1 MDEQKGSCGQA
12 PDSQLG
18 AVLLRCR
25 NRSPAAAGLDLG
37 VSWLQ
42 IFFGPLMV
50 AVFMTIPVVMAIKAL
65 ELRPNP
71 ILGLSIV
78 FWYVA
83 SAAAVYWYFFTA
95 SESATLVLY
104 EHGFRY
110 KKRFVRFADLAVIRH
125 GRVFSPLIAS
135 FVEGVYMFNKL
146 VGAFSRGNRL
156 AAAYYE
162 SCQQA
167 SLTLEFK
174 DGRRRWSMNR
184 VLVEHPR
191 DDVDAFLKVLADQ
204 HPELIRP
211 SAEASEQ
218 MLGIAS

>member
-1 MDEQKGSCGQA
+1 MEEQNVQA

-18 AVLLRCR
+18 ALMLRCR

-37 VSWLQ
+37 ASWVQ

-50 AVFMTIPVVMAIKAL
+50 ALLMTIPVVIAIKAL

-71 ILGLSIV
+71 ILGLSVV

-95 SESATLVLY
+95 SDSATLVLF
-104 EHGFRY
+104 EHGFQY
-110 KKRFVRFADLAVIRH
+110 KNRIVRFADLTAIRH

-135 FVEGVYMFNKL
+135 FVEGAYMFNKL
-146 VGAFSRGNRL
+146 IGTFSRGNRL

-162 SCQQA
+162 NCQQA

-174 DGRRRWSMNR
+174 DGRPRWSMNR

-191 DDVDAFLKVLADQ
+191 VDVDAFLKTIADK
-204 HPELIRP
+204 HPELFRP
-211 SAEASEQ
+211 SGEASDHLFE
-218 MLGIAS
+218 MAC